1 MGMDSASVDS
11 RAVGVS
17 DEKCALDSSAMG
29 REGERDDWLG
39 DRERERDCEGEVWD
53 AQLGEQAWRGE
64 EDSG

>member
-1 MGMDSASVDS
+1 MVSAPADS
-11 RAVGVS
+11 RVVGVS

-39 DRERERDCEGEVWD
+39 DRERECDFEGEVRD
-53 AQLGEQAWRGE
+53 AQLGERAWKGE